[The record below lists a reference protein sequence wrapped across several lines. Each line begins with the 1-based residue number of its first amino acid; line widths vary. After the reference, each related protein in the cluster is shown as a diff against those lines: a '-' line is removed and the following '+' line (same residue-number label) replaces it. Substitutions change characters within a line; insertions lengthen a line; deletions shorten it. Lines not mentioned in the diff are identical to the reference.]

1 MGVRAKEPGLEA
13 PVGGDRCSRIEC
25 GTLGATGAA
34 AAAWATGLAGR
45 RSRLLAY
52 RITCAGGRVIGA
64 KPRSTRRT
72 PSTPTSPFERLNWG
86 FTGFEKSVAGEGYAA
101 TCLHHWRTWHVP
113 ATGGTVHGS
122 SRQPHRPERKRR
134 KASGRAAERAHQAS
148 SSTRRR
154 QSERAR
160 CQEARRR
167 ETMKRPRKRTPP
179 PFPGARRALVDAPPR
194 VTQPGTAGAGSRR
207 KPRPRW
213 DRPPQTGNGFHEFSR
228 TTVCDGHQGGTFEAS
243 APWPCTT
250 NPRQWRLHCTRAGKE
265 FARRSG

>member
-154 QSERAR
+154 QSSLPGSK
-160 CQEARRR
+160 EAGDD
-167 ETMKRPRKRTPP
+167 ETHKKRKRTPP
-179 PFPGARRALVDAPPR
+179 PLPWRAQSTRRRAASSYATRHRRSWQQTEAAAKVGPTAANRQRLPR
-194 VTQPGTAGAGSRR
+194 VLSH
-207 KPRPRW
+207 
-213 DRPPQTGNGFHEFSR
+213 N
-228 TTVCDGHQGGTFEAS
+228 
-243 APWPCTT
+243 
-250 NPRQWRLHCTRAGKE
+250 RL
-265 FARRSG
+265 